1 MRLLLFSV
9 NRFFRYLRAAFFVRE
24 RIPFLGA
31 VPVNVLV
38 VASVVVLGLGHPAF
52 WLLGLGAEI
61 AFLWSMIG
69 SRRFRAL
76 VDARIR
82 LADSETKEDERQTLI
97 HQLIP
102 PSRAR
107 HDALRAKFEQVAD
120 YYRQFAG
127 GDVIAEENLTN
138 LKALEIV
145 YLKLIIAR
153 QHLSSPDSETE
164 VLRLRIAELKADIAD
179 DLVGTRRSIKESKA
193 ATLELLQKRL
203 TVFAKRHESL
213 EEIDSD
219 LSRIEAQFDLAAD
232 SAAIRAKPVEARLDL
247 DLASRMMDVS
257 EFLDFGYRD
266 IESVPEEPPARAELE
281 G

>member
-1 MRLLLFSV
+1 MLFSV

-179 DLVGTRRSIKESKA
+179 DPVGTRRSIKESKA

-266 IESVPEEPPARAELE
+266 FESAPEEPPARAELE